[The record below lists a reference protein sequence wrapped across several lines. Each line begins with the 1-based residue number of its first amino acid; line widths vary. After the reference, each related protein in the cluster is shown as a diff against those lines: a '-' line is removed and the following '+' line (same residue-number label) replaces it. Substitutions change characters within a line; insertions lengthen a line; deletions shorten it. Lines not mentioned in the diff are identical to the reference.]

1 MYLVTLILAA
11 LTLLAHQTLAQKP
24 TRTLPTLPTWP
35 TPTPDPGGP
44 LPASCTYRPTATWY
58 KTSGCAVTCATS
70 IRCNADFPVI
80 VPCGCTRASVAPTTT
95 SICPTASDC
104 QQCTTSWGIYVTTQ
118 SNCAS
123 NARVTGRAEAND
135 AHRWK
140 EEGMARYARPLRA

>member
-1 MYLVTLILAA
+1 MPIVSSLIPRMDFFP
-11 LTLLAHQTLAQKP
+11 LTTNK
-24 TRTLPTLPTWP
+24 
-35 TPTPDPGGP
+35 
-44 LPASCTYRPTATWY
+44 
-58 KTSGCAVTCATS
+58 V
-70 IRCNADFPVI
+70 PVI

-118 SNCAS
+118 SNCAL

-140 EEGMARYARPLRA
+140 EEGMARYARLLRA